1 MLGVALLK
9 YFQPIDK
16 KLDLP
21 DPDGS
26 LSSTVA
32 SQVATCSV
40 IFLVTKYCI
49 ARVHK
54 ALDITEEN
62 KKPTCV
68 PYLSLTRHFAH
79 LESILLILE

>member
-32 SQVATCSV
+32 S
-40 IFLVTKYCI
+40 
-49 ARVHK
+49 
-54 ALDITEEN
+54 
-62 KKPTCV
+62 
-68 PYLSLTRHFAH
+68 
-79 LESILLILE
+79 